1 MLFQLTSSDI
11 LFFVLWLILATVII
25 ALILYIGVLVIVSKT
40 KASDKKFLIV
50 LVAFLCVLVLPVVLR
65 AVNIVLGAIGDP
77 IAAAVG
83 SSNYLLLLSPIIGFL
98 LILVL
103 VKFLLDVAWDKSVW
117 ISLLTLFILFLLY
130 TLLPGLASFLEFT
143 L

>member
-1 MLFQLTSSDI
+1 MLFQPTTSDI
-11 LFFVLWLILATVII
+11 LFFVLWLFLATVIV
-25 ALILYIGVLVIVSKT
+25 ALILYIAVLAIVSKT
-40 KASDKKFLIV
+40 KASDKKFLII
-50 LVAFLCVLVLPVVLR
+50 LVAFLCVLVIP
-65 AVNIVLGAIGDP
+65 IVLGAVNTVLSAIGVP

-83 SSNYLLLLSPIIGFL
+83 SNNYLTLLTPIIGFL

-103 VKFLLDVAWDKSVW
+103 VKFLLDVAWDKAVW

-130 TLLPGLASFLEFT
+130 TLLPGLASFLGFT